1 LKNKIKI
8 KEIVMTGPGEGKLLL
23 KNAKVFIDGK
33 EVQAEVYIHV
43 KGFSLARVTHLDIES
58 NELNKVLASKQGG
71 FFSIYGIDNG
81 IEINFEKSKVKV
93 LHNFLKEVLRKGEK
107 TRTWVGG
114 KEGGIYIGFKKQ
126 QIEKLEKIAREKFGF
141 LF

>member
-1 LKNKIKI
+1 
-8 KEIVMTGPGEGKLLL
+8 MTGPGEGKLLL

-33 EVQAEVYIHV
+33 EIQADVYIHI

-58 NELNKVLASKQGG
+58 DELNKILAPKQGG

>member
-1 LKNKIKI
+1 
-8 KEIVMTGPGEGKLLL
+8 MTGPGEGKLLL

-33 EVQAEVYIHV
+33 EIEADVYIHV

-58 NELNKVLASKQGG
+58 NELNKILASKQGG

-81 IEINFEKSKVKV
+81 IEVNFQKSKVRV
-93 LHNFLKEVLRKGEK
+93 LHNFLKEVLSKGEK

>member
-23 KNAKVFIDGK
+23 KNAKVFIDGE

-93 LHNFLKEVLRKGEK
+93 LHNFLKEVLKKKRKNKNLGWRKGRWNLYWFQK
-107 TRTWVGG
+107 ATN
-114 KEGGIYIGFKKQ
+114 
-126 QIEKLEKIAREKFGF
+126 
-141 LF
+141 